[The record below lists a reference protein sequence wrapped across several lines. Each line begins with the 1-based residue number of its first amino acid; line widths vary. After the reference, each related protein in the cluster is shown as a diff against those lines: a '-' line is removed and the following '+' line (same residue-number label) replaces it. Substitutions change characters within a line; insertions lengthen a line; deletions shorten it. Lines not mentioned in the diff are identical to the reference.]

1 MEKKYNIIYV
11 DPPWKY
17 EKHKG
22 RGVAEGHYRTM
33 GVQEICRLPV
43 SSITEKDA
51 ALFLWV
57 TFPQMPEAFKVMEA
71 WGFSYRTVAFAWVK
85 QNKSG
90 NGYFFG
96 MGNWTRS
103 NAEICLLGVKGHPRR
118 VSNKVP
124 QLIVSPLGRHSEKP
138 GKAGRRIVEL
148 MGGIPRLE
156 LFARQETPGWDV
168 WGDEVIRSP
177 AAGKRRKGG
186 SGSWRCIKLPV
197 FSSVKLLWHMYRC
210 RKTLRK
216 LKAK

>member
-1 MEKKYNIIYV
+1 MEKKYNIIYA
-11 DPPWKY
+11 DTPWKY
-17 EKHKG
+17 EKHRG

-33 GVQEICRLPV
+33 GVQDICSLPV

-51 ALFLWV
+51 VLFLWV

-71 WGFSYRTVAFAWVK
+71 WGFSYKTAAFTWVK

-96 MGNWTRS
+96 MGHWTRS

-124 QLIVSPLGRHSEKP
+124 RLIVSPLGRHSEKS
-138 GKAGRRIVEL
+138 GEARRRIVEL
-148 MGGIPRLE
+148 MGDIPRVE

-168 WGDEVIRSP
+168 WGDEVISP
-177 AAGKRRKGG
+177 PEVRRLKKEGKENLEAGG
-186 SGSWRCIKLPV
+186 V
-197 FSSVKLLWHMYRC
+197 
-210 RKTLRK
+210 
-216 LKAK
+216 